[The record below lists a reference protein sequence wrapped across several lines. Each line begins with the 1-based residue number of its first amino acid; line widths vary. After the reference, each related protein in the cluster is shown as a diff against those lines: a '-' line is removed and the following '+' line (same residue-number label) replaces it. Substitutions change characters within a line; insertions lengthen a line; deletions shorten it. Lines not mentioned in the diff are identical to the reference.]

1 MKRLIARYETKAL
14 GLRAELGNLTRFASS
29 FEDGTPATMED
40 FARRNLGSIG
50 DPQQVF
56 EDGQE
61 VAVEVGMTIAE

>member
-14 GLRAELGNLTRFASS
+14 ESEPNWERPDSLRL
-29 FEDGTPATMED
+29 EDGTPATMED